1 MTVEGRGGNRSGGR
15 GQARERKR
23 SWLPSTTLLFFRLR
37 QRSIVDL
44 LLLLLLSSLVSP
56 FRLPFQTRF
65 VIRDP

>member
-1 MTVEGRGGNRSGGR
+1 MTMEGRGGNRSGGR

-44 LLLLLLSSLVSP
+44 LLLLSSLVSP